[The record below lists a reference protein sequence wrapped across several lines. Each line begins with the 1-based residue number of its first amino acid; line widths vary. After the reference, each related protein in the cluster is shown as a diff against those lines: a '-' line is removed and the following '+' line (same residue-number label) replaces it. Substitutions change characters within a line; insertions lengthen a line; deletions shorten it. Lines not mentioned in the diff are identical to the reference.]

1 MTKKSY
7 VNSRDDN
14 RAAARNTEDD
24 EIELESNTYSHFK
37 DLYRR
42 MH

>member
-7 VNSRDDN
+7 ANSRDDN
-14 RAAARNTEDD
+14 RAAASNTEDD
-24 EIELESNTYSHFK
+24 VIELESNTYPHFK

-42 MH
+42 MY

>member
-1 MTKKSY
+1 MTKKGY

-14 RAAARNTEDD
+14 RAAARNAEDD
-24 EIELESNTYSHFK
+24 VIELESNTCPHFK